1 MNHRVLKLDEF
12 GSPLEWITLEDA
24 IKYHAT
30 DQVAWEIG
38 SKLATFRGGIN
49 KQSGIQSVIQTASI
63 VAIKNANYAKYGFK
77 KVLLTNELLFAR
89 DLHRCAYC
97 GKYFQNYHD
106 LSRDHIIPVVQ
117 GGKDTWLNVITS
129 CKRCNNLKGDRTP
142 EQANL
147 PLCFQPF
154 VPSWT
159 ERMILTMRNATLEQS
174 EFLKSLTVYDRVA
187 TFLTTANQ

>member
-1 MNHRVLKLDEF
+1 MNQRVLKLDEF

-38 SKLATFRGGIN
+38 SNLATFRGGIN
-49 KQSGIQSVIQTASI
+49 KQSGIQSIIQTASI
-63 VAIKNANYAKYGFK
+63 IAIKNANYAKYGFK

-97 GKYFQNYHD
+97 GKYFTNYHD
-106 LSRDHIIPVVQ
+106 LSRDHIVPVVQ

-147 PLCFQPF
+147 PLYFQPF

-159 ERMILTMRNATLEQS
+159 ERVILTMRNATLEQS
-174 EFLKSLTVYDRVA
+174 EFLKSLTMHDRVA
-187 TFLTTANQ
+187 SFLTTAKQ

>member
-12 GSPLEWITLEDA
+12 GSPLEWITLEEA

-30 DQVAWEIG
+30 SQVAWEIG
-38 SKLATFRGGIN
+38 SSLATFRGGIN

-63 VAIKNANYAKYGFK
+63 VAIKDANYAKYGFK

-106 LSRDHIIPVVQ
+106 LSRDHIVPIVQ

-142 EQANL
+142 EHANL

-154 VPSWT
+154 VPTWS

-174 EFLKSLTVYDRVA
+174 EFLKSLTVHARVA
-187 TFLTTANQ
+187 TFLITH

>member
-38 SKLATFRGGIN
+38 SNLATFRGGIN

-63 VAIKNANYAKYGFK
+63 IAIKNANYAKYGFK

-97 GKYFQNYHD
+97 GKHFQNYHE
-106 LSRDHIIPVVQ
+106 LSRDHIVPIVQ

-154 VPSWT
+154 TPSWA
-159 ERMILTMRNATLEQS
+159 ERMILTMQNVTLEQS
-174 EFLKSLTVYDRVA
+174 EFLKSLVVHDRVA
-187 TFLTTANQ
+187 SFLTTN

>member
-12 GSPLEWITLEDA
+12 GSPLEWITLEAA

-30 DQVAWEIG
+30 NQVAWEIG
-38 SKLATFRGGIN
+38 SKMVTFRGGIN
-49 KQSGIQSVIQTASI
+49 KHTGIQSVIQTASI
-63 VAIKNANYAKYGFK
+63 ISIKNANYAKYGFK

-89 DLHRCAYC
+89 DLHQCAYC
-97 GKYFQNYHD
+97 GKHFQNYHD
-106 LSRDHIIPVVQ
+106 LSRDHIVPIVQ

-154 VPSWT
+154 DPSWT
-159 ERMILTMRNATLEQS
+159 ERMVLTSKNTTLEQS
-174 EFLKSLTVYDRVA
+174 EFLKSLTVHDRVA
-187 TFLTTANQ
+187 SFLTTAKQ

>member
-49 KQSGIQSVIQTASI
+49 KLSGIQSVIQTSSI

-97 GKYFQNYHD
+97 GKHFQNYHD
-106 LSRDHIIPVVQ
+106 LSRDHIVPIVQ

-159 ERMILTMRNATLEQS
+159 ERMILTMRSATPEQS